1 MQRQVYN
8 DGFKKAA
15 VQRLLAP
22 NSLGLSGTA
31 RQIGIPTTTLYN
43 WKEKYAN
50 SASMK
55 KTNDY
60 RLAKDWTPEEKLEAL
75 NKTYAMSEN
84 DLGAYIRS
92 KGLNS
97 CELKAFRNDCLSGMA
112 AKGRPRLAPEVVEL
126 RKDVRDLTKDLN
138 NKDKA
143 LAEVSARIVLLK
155 KSQLLWGGPE
165 GEK

>member
-1 MQRQVYN
+1 MTDLR
-8 DGFKKAA
+8 
-15 VQRLLAP
+15 RLLF
-22 NSLGLSGTA
+22 NGCLLQTHWG
-31 RQIGIPTTTLYN
+31 
-43 WKEKYAN
+43 
-50 SASMK
+50 SAGQ
-55 KTNDY
+55 
-60 RLAKDWTPEEKLEAL
+60 LAKDWTPEEKLEAL